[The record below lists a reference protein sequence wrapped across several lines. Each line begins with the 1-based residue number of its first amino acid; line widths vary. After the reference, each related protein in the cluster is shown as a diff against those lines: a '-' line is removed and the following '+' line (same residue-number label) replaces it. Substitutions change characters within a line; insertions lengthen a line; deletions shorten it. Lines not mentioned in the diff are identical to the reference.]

1 VAKPT
6 LTAYELNTVYAAYS
20 KEYVSKE
27 IHNQFYKVHP
37 VLDFLR
43 KKGKSMPGGRTWRVN
58 VQDGLTPLGD
68 PFLRNSV
75 ATYTAADPV
84 TVAVYEMVQYRE
96 PVVLYDVDL
105 AQATGPGAVFSY
117 MQEQIDGAAERL
129 RLNLVTD
136 LMATS
141 TATNG
146 VTALAVAIDAT
157 GSLGGINPA
166 TAGQDWWASQENSS
180 GSFATQGLDDMRT
193 TWDEVTQYKRCGEP
207 ELITGDSTFI
217 KALEEASVGH
227 FDIVSSTGAIN
238 KADLGIA
245 RLFYKG
251 APCVRDPNHT
261 SGVVYFLNSY
271 GIQLAERSG
280 KALEI
285 GEWVDGRP
293 GGVFGKINDIFWY
306 GQLVVKSRAC
316 LGKMTGVTA

>member
-1 VAKPT
+1 MAKPT

-20 KEYVSKE
+20 KEYVDKE
-27 IHNQFYKVHP
+27 VKNQFYTVHP
-37 VLDFLR
+37 SLDFLR
-43 KKGKSMPGGRTWRVN
+43 KKKKSMPGGRTWRVN
-58 VQDGLTPLGD
+58 VQDGLEPLGD

-75 ATYTAADPV
+75 ASYTAADPV

-96 PVVLYDVDL
+96 PIVLYDVDL
-105 AQATGPGAVFSY
+105 AQAEGPGAVFSY
-117 MQEQIDGAAERL
+117 MQEQIDGASERL
-129 RLNLVTD
+129 QRNLATD
-136 LMATS
+136 VMASS

-146 VTALAVAIDAT
+146 VTSLNVAVDST

-166 TAGQDWWASQENSS
+166 TAGQTWWASQENAS

-193 TWDEVTQYKRCGEP
+193 TWDEVTQFKRCGEP
-207 ELITGDSTFI
+207 DIIIGDSTFI
-217 KALEEASVGH
+217 KALEEAAVGH

-245 RLFYKG
+245 RQFYKG
-251 APCVRDPNHT
+251 TPCVRDPYCT

-271 GIQLAERSG
+271 GIQLCERSG

-293 GGVFGKINDIFWY
+293 GGIFGKINDLFWY